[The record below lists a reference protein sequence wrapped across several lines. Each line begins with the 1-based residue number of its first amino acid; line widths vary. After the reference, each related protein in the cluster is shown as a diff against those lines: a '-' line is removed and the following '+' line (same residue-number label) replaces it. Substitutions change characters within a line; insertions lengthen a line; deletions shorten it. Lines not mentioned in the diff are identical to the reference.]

1 MKAITLAFICLIILP
16 NTTGCGLIIAHN
28 AIQRHYDVRDREVEY
43 RHQERM
49 RELQIREQELQRA
62 KGVPAPIVRDNPF

>member
-1 MKAITLAFICLIILP
+1 MRTQLLILTFLVLP
-16 NTTGCGLIIAHN
+16 NSTGCGLIIAHN

-49 RELQIREQELQRA
+49 KELELQKQQIQQQQ
-62 KGVPAPIVRDNPF
+62 PPPPIVREVPF